1 MGVDDD
7 PLKMKGGKSQAPTVH
22 IKKFFAQAKKQ
33 VAAAAGEKKP
43 AKKSSRLYVKGVVAG
58 FRRALTNQKSH
69 TSLIKIQ
76 GVECSEDVK
85 FYQGKKIMYMYRT
98 KTVQGENGSRFKVMW
113 GKVCGAHGTSGTVRC
128 KFRKNLP
135 PSAIGAPVRVML
147 FPSRV

>member
-1 MGVDDD
+1 MG
-7 PLKMKGGKSQAPTVH
+7 
-22 IKKFFAQAKKQ
+22 KQ
-33 VAAAAGEKKP
+33 VEKASAQD
-43 AKKSSRLYVKGVVAG
+43 AKSGSRLYVKGVVAG

-76 GVECSEDVK
+76 GVECSEDVT

-98 KTVQGENGSRFKVMW
+98 KTMQGENGSRFKVMW

-135 PSAIGAPVRVML
+135 LPPLVPLCASC
-147 FPSRV
+147 S